1 MNLSIMDEGMG
12 KEQTM
17 RNETTKTLKMEM
29 GVVQSE
35 KLRKDTYVQV
45 ETVPHLINES
55 DFQQDTNHL
64 DTLRIMTMINT
75 NQIVIDTMSY
85 FISRL

>member
-1 MNLSIMDEGMG
+1 MDEGMG

-35 KLRKDTYVQV
+35 KLRKDTHVQV

-55 DFQQDTNHL
+55 DFQQDTSHL
-64 DTLRIMTMINT
+64 DTLRIMTMLNA
-75 NQIVIDTMSY
+75 N
-85 FISRL
+85 

>member
-1 MNLSIMDEGMG
+1 MG
-12 KEQTM
+12 KERTM

-55 DFQQDTNHL
+55 DLQQDTSHL
-64 DTLRIMTMINT
+64 DTLRIMTMLNT
-75 NQIVIDTMSY
+75 NQRVIDTMSY
-85 FISRL
+85 FIS